1 MEGTLAC
8 RFVCLEGSVR
18 SIAEDNAP
26 RLIPRSYR
34 ELEPNDATSEKSE
47 RRHGFFFSTV
57 AAFRRN
63 SSAPHLMPQ
72 ALACWKY
79 WT

>member
-1 MEGTLAC
+1 VEGTLAC

-26 RLIPRSYR
+26 RLIR
-34 ELEPNDATSEKSE
+34 EAFGSLNRMTRPQSEE
-47 RRHGFFFSTV
+47 RKTTWIFFSTV

-72 ALACWKY
+72 ALTC
-79 WT
+79 